1 MVYVKIIVQILV
13 IAMFIFYVSG
23 RLMGSQ
29 INLMKRILSVFMSVA
44 FTSIVYWYSYL
55 RYTDYLDDVYVY
67 MDVRTIIW
75 IGSMLLI
82 SMLLYL
88 FFELFDPLAIGEK
101 GERITRHKSPF
112 LRLRNQW
119 RSQKR
124 LRQVMQIAVKNGI
137 SRTLKY
143 ARHRENEHEL
153 AIAFRDTLE
162 ESGGIFIKFGQVLST
177 RNDLFPTAFVQEL
190 GTLQQNVK
198 PLSEE
203 QVKHILEKALPY
215 KMDDV
220 FLQFEMAPI
229 AAASIGQV
237 HKATLRKN
245 NEEVAVKLLRPDVK
259 DMMRDDLTILVEF
272 ARWVSDKS
280 TWAENLGFREL
291 AVGFAT
297 SLREEVNFDIEMR
310 NTMQVATTLRNSP
323 YQMKIPH
330 VYEEYSN
337 HQLIVSEFIHG
348 KSVASGKALFASLQV
363 DREEFAR
370 TVLFSFFEQMLFS
383 GIFHADPH
391 PGNIYIDEQDGTP
404 ILLDFGAVGRLAGPQ
419 QEGLKLFL
427 MGIQQND
434 ANILYD
440 AITLLVEEHEHIDRV
455 KMEQEMAQILLR
467 ISYVPRIQT
476 DELIHSFFEVVRDFG
491 LLFYPSVSI
500 ALRSIITLDG
510 TLRLI
515 KDDFNLFQEAK
526 EFSKHYITSMLKRP
540 FKEPFVT
547 KERLEEELALWLP
560 ALRKI
565 PRRVDKLIQ
574 RVESGKI
581 ILHHDVFSNKQNAM
595 FITQLFSRFV
605 LLLAGIT
612 FGFISVALLAIAQ
625 FINAPYAVYLNTAA
639 YVGLFLCAVLLVR
652 LSIQAIRLM
661 KRG

>member
-1 MVYVKIIVQILV
+1 MVYVKIIVQIFV
-13 IAMFIFYVSG
+13 IAFFIFYVSG

-29 INLMKRILSVFMSVA
+29 INFMKRVMSVCISVA

-55 RYTDYLDDVYVY
+55 RGTDYLEDVYVF

-88 FFELFDPLAIGEK
+88 FFELFDPMAIGEK
-101 GERITRHKSPF
+101 GERITRQKSLF
-112 LRLRNQW
+112 LRIRNQW

-124 LRQVMQIAVKNGI
+124 FRQVLQIAMKNGI

-143 ARHRENEHEL
+143 ARHREDDLDL

-177 RNDLFPTAFVQEL
+177 RNDLFPKAFVKEL
-190 GTLQQNVK
+190 GTLQQNVR
-198 PLSEE
+198 PLSSE
-203 QVKHILEKALPY
+203 QVKTILEKTLPY
-215 KMDDV
+215 KMEDV
-220 FLQFEMAPI
+220 FSQFDMTPI

-237 HKATLRKN
+237 HRAVLRKN
-245 NEEVAVKLLRPDVK
+245 NEQVVVKLLRPDVK

-272 ARWVSDKS
+272 AQWVSDKS

-291 AVGFAT
+291 AIGFAS

-310 NTMQVATTLRNSP
+310 NTMQVATALRNSP
-323 YQMKIPH
+323 YKMKIPH
-330 VYEEYSN
+330 VYSEFSN
-337 HQLIVSEFIHG
+337 HQLIVSEFVYG
-348 KSVASGKALFASLQV
+348 QSVAKGDILFATLGV

-391 PGNIYIDEQDGTP
+391 PGNIFINESDGTP
-404 ILLDFGAVGRLAGPQ
+404 ILLDFGAVGRLAEPQ
-419 QEGLKLFL
+419 QEGIKLFL

-434 ANILYD
+434 ADILYD
-440 AITLLVEEHEHIDRV
+440 ALILLVEEHEHLDRV
-455 KMEQEMAQILLR
+455 KLEQAMAQILLR
-467 ISYVPRIQT
+467 ISYVPHIET
-476 DELIHSFFEVVRDFG
+476 EELIHSFFEVARDFG
-491 LLFYPSVSI
+491 LSFYPSVGL
-500 ALRSIITLDG
+500 ALRSFITLDG

-515 KDDFNLFQEAK
+515 KTDFNLFKEAK
-526 EFSKHYITSMLKRP
+526 VFSKHYITSIIKRP
-540 FKEPFVT
+540 FKEPFET
-547 KERLEEELALWLP
+547 KERLEEEFALLLP

-565 PRRVDKLIQ
+565 PRRVDKLMQ
-574 RVESGKI
+574 RLESGKI
-581 ILHHDVFSNKQNAM
+581 TLHHDIFSDKKNAM

-605 LLLAGIT
+605 LLLVGIT
-612 FGFISVALLAIAQ
+612 FGIISVSLLAIAQ
-625 FINAPYAVYLNTAA
+625 FIEAPYAVYLNSAA